1 MAAHYEGQRKTL
13 DSLQKA
19 AASLA
24 ETLDRKL
31 PVLQSAG
38 TTRLRDTGLV
48 GVITGRVCLLPRPRF
63 EAGHFEILKH
73 KP

>member
-1 MAAHYEGQRKTL
+1 MAAHYESQRKAL
-13 DSLQKA
+13 DNLQKA

-31 PVLQSAG
+31 PTLQNAG

-48 GVITGRVCLLPRPRF
+48 GVVTGRVCFLPRADLLSCVLVPR
-63 EAGHFEILKH
+63 AVT
-73 KP
+73 

>member
-1 MAAHYEGQRKTL
+1 MAAHYESQRKAL

-19 AASLA
+19 ATSLA

-38 TTRLRDTGLV
+38 TTRLKDTGLV
-48 GVITGRVCLLPRPRF
+48 GVITGRVCFLPRARRKGELHLFQPIP
-63 EAGHFEILKH
+63 G
-73 KP
+73 